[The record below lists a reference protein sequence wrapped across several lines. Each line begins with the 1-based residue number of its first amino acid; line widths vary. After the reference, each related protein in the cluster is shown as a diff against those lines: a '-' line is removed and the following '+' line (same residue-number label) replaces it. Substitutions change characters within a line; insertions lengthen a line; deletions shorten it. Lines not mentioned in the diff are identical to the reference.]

1 VSGRVVGGSV
11 DSVGGTVVEVLE
23 PGALVDVD
31 GGWVVVVLSVWAVV
45 EVAGVVVEEDDGLD
59 VDVVAVGCVVL
70 VVVDEDVVGVVL
82 VVVVSSVVH
91 VTPIVNWT
99 EVPTG
104 SSPRARRPMWLV
116 TTIVLPS
123 SSVFDVVWTP
133 FTPSS
138 VPSTSSESPLDV
150 MRTKLLIC
158 TLSSFV
164 EVTDTEH
171 DRPTSSVGTS

>member
-1 VSGRVVGGSV
+1 VLVGGSV
-11 DSVGGTVVEVLE
+11 DSVGGTVVEVLV
-23 PGALVDVD
+23 PGGIVD
-31 GGWVVVVLSVWAVV
+31 GGGLVVVVLSVGTVEEVTGGRVDAVEVDVLVAPDVLEVSGAVV
-45 EVAGVVVEEDDGLD
+45 DDDEG
-59 VDVVAVGCVVL
+59 VL
-70 VVVDEDVVGVVL
+70 VD
-82 VVVVSSVVH
+82 VVVVSSDVVH

-171 DRPTSSVGTS
+171 DRPTSSADTS